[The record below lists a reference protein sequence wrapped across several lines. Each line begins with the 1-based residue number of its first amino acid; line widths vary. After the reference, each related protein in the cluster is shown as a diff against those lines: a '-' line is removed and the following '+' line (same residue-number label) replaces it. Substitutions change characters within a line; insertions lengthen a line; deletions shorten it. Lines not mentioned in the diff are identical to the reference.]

1 MTPAEAFDAYNGYLF
16 KVACGLTD
24 NKQDAEDLVQ
34 DAWVRVL
41 RYWDDRKDDQNL
53 RGYFRVIVQHLFID
67 RYRAAH
73 IVAVSIDSVPDW
85 TEDGHPYSDY
95 MANRITLETI
105 VESRERFEAVKA
117 AIQRLS
123 PVEQRAV
130 AMAAGHQKRWGQGT
144 PAAERIALHRAR
156 KHLREAV

>member
-1 MTPAEAFDAYNGYLF
+1 MKPAEAFEAYNGYLF

-53 RGYFRVIVQHLFID
+53 RGYFRVIVQRLFID
-67 RYRAAH
+67 RHRAAH

-85 TEDGHPYSDY
+85 ADDGNPYSDY
-95 MANRITLETI
+95 VAAPITLDTI
-105 VESRERFEAVKA
+105 VESRERLRQVIEALKT
-117 AIQRLS
+117 LS
-123 PVEQRAV
+123 ETERRAV
-130 AMAAGHQKRWGQGT
+130 AALEQGGAT
-144 PAAERIALHRAR
+144 VKERVALHRAR
-156 KHLREAV
+156 RHLREAV